1 MGGGA
6 AGQTVPYGVELKSGV
21 VMAWA
26 RRTVREMD
34 RCTMKSPQRM
44 GLLELVNRWIRE
56 GMGDLENGCKCSYVG
71 VLKGCTISHYG
82 SNIKYYIISQ

>member
-1 MGGGA
+1 MGGRA

-34 RCTMKSPQRM
+34 SCTMKSPQRM
-44 GLLELVNRWIRE
+44 GLLEVVNRWIRE
-56 GMGDLENGCKCSYVG
+56 GKGDLGNGYKCSYVG